1 MQNSRAW
8 RLIACVFLPFSAG
21 YYLSYLFRTINALI
35 SSHLVAEIGLGTAD
49 LGLLTSIYF
58 LVFAAAQIPI
68 GILLDRF
75 GPRRV
80 QSCLLSV
87 AAAGTC
93 LFGMS
98 TGLPSLLIARVMIGL
113 GVAAALTAG
122 LKSIVLWFPS
132 ERVALL
138 NGYMIMLGSLGAVTA
153 TTPAEHL
160 LRWISWRQLFGILAV
175 ATSATAV
182 LIYIVVPER
191 AIIPAAGS
199 MPGTLSSVFGDR
211 RFWRIAPLSATCV
224 GSAWSLQGLW
234 AAPWLT
240 DVEGFD
246 RTRLVGQLFTM
257 SVVLCGGAW
266 LFGTLVHGIRRRGG
280 GVEIIVAVVAGL
292 FIAAE
297 LSLILRVPLP
307 SILPWSVVA
316 IVGTATVVSFAVIAE
331 YFPPELTGRANGAL
345 NVLHFGW
352 AFVSQLGTGF
362 ILQQW
367 SLVDGHRTILAYQ
380 VAFAVNV
387 AVQITAF
394 VWFALPWLGSFGRRM
409 RSIPLFLPAGVS
421 DKAETFIPYEQL
433 LIVMPADADAE
444 W

>member
-1 MQNSRAW
+1 MQNSEAW
-8 RLIACVFLPFSAG
+8 RLVARVFLPFAAG
-21 YYLSYLFRTINALI
+21 YYLSYLFRSINALI
-35 SSHLVAEIGLGTAD
+35 SSHLVADIGLSTAD
-49 LGLLTSIYF
+49 LGLLTSVYF

-93 LFGMS
+93 LFAMS
-98 TGLPSLLIARVMIGL
+98 MGLPSLLMARAMIGL

-122 LKSIVLWFPS
+122 LKSIVLWFPK

-153 TTPAEHL
+153 TAPAEHL
-160 LRWISWRQLFGILAV
+160 LGWISWRQLFEILA
-175 ATSATAV
+175 AATAATAL

-191 AIIPAAGS
+191 AIIPPTGS
-199 MPGTLSSVFGDR
+199 MPGTLSSVFRDR

-266 LFGTLVHGIRRRGG
+266 IFGTLVHCIRRRGG
-280 GVEIIVAVVAGL
+280 GVEIIVCAIAGL

-297 LSLILRVPLP
+297 LSLILRLPVP
-307 SILPWSVVA
+307 SMLPWSMVA
-316 IVGTATVVSFAVIAE
+316 IVGTATVVSFAVIAD

-352 AFVSQLGTGF
+352 AFLAQYGTGF

-367 SLVDGHRTILAYQ
+367 PLVDGHRTILAYQ

-394 VWFALPWLGSFGRRM
+394 VWFALSWLGSFGRRM
-409 RSIPLFLPAGVS
+409 RSIPLFLPARVS
-421 DKAETFIPYEQL
+421 EEVETFILYEQL
-433 LIVMPADADAE
+433 LVVMPTDADAE

>member
-1 MQNSRAW
+1 MQISAAW
-8 RLIACVFLPFSAG
+8 RLIACVLLPFAAG

-49 LGLLTSIYF
+49 LGLLTSVYF
-58 LVFAAAQIPI
+58 LVFAAAQIPV

-80 QSCLLSV
+80 QSWLLLV
-87 AAAGTC
+87 AAAGSC
-93 LFGMS
+93 LFAMS
-98 TGLPSLLIARVMIGL
+98 TGLPLLLISRAMIGL

-122 LKSIVLWFPS
+122 LKSIVLWFPT

-160 LRWISWRQLFGILAV
+160 LGWINWRQLFEVLAA
-175 ATSATAV
+175 ATGATAV

-191 AIIPAAGS
+191 AIIPPAGS
-199 MPGTLSSVFGDR
+199 MPGGLSSVFGDR

-246 RTRLVGQLFTM
+246 RTSLVGHLFTM

-266 LFGTLVHGIRRRGG
+266 LFGMTVHYTKRRGIG
-280 GVEIIVAVVAGL
+280 TETILAIISAL

-297 LSLILRVPLP
+297 LALTLRAPLP
-307 SILPWSVVA
+307 SILPWSLIA
-316 IVGTATVVSFAVIAE
+316 IVGTATVVSFAVIAD
-331 YFPPELTGRANGAL
+331 YFPPGLAGRANGAL

-352 AFVSQLGTGF
+352 AFLAQFGTGL
-362 ILQQW
+362 ILEQW
-367 SLVDGHRTILAYQ
+367 ATVEGHRTVLAYQ
-380 VAFAVNV
+380 VAFGANV

-394 VWFALPWLGSFGRRM
+394 VWFALPWLGSFGRWID
-409 RSIPLFLPAGVS
+409 SVPLFLPASAS
-421 DKAETFIPYEQL
+421 DAAEPFMPYEQL
-433 LIVMPADADAE
+433 LVVMPADTDAE